1 MHHCTRGASTAA
13 VVGVRNCLGRE
24 TDDAVGGRD
33 EGGTV
38 RAVPEHPG
46 GRMKEAP
53 MDSEL
58 RSWLQR
64 QEAETKAIAVDQ
76 KRQADALTIMSREL
90 ANLTELLT
98 PKTGDAESPL
108 EQLLAQ
114 LVAQGK
120 EQLILLR
127 HLGQLMHRIER
138 GLPSVGVPTSKQSNG
153 SGRRL
158 P

>member
-1 MHHCTRGASTAA
+1 LSAFGIVS
-13 VVGVRNCLGRE
+13 GRE

-127 HLGQLMHRIER
+127 HLGQLMNRIER